1 MMWYVIQ
8 IEGDAPGKGL
18 VTTQMYSHAM
28 EVIQAA
34 LLEGLKV
41 TAQLREL
48 DYKIEDE
55 DG

>member
-8 IEGDAPGKGL
+8 TEGKSGKGL

-55 DG
+55 